1 MKLTEEYFKLTEK
14 HEKDKY
20 WDKFYKDRV
29 NDFVLITNNKKV
41 LSAYKQMKNGKNTD
55 CFFTENDY
63 INTIIKINN

>member
-29 NDFVLITNNKKV
+29 NDFVLITNNNKV
-41 LSAYKQMKNGKNTD
+41 LAAYERMVNTRNTD

-63 INTIIKINN
+63 VNCLPANE